1 MKRLGIYLIYDKD
14 KIIDSYI
21 DYMLGELKTC
31 IDYLVVVCNMPEV
44 IRGADI
50 LEKHADEIFFR
61 ENIGFDAGGFKTA
74 LCELVGWEKILQYEE
89 LLLINDS
96 MFGPFCSMKDIFSRM
111 DKKPVDFWGLTKHKE
126 FIRQDKEFIAEHIQT
141 FFLCIRFRMLQ
152 STSFREYWERL
163 PYYKTFGEVVWGH
176 ETKFTSY
183 FANMGYTYEVLAD
196 TRANDSKIKF
206 ENNFSQYALLSCELI
221 KKRNFPFLKKQQIAY
236 NTLAQQ
242 TQENLSQAIRYID
255 KNTDYDVNLIWENLI
270 RTMHMSD
277 LQRSLCL
284 QYIIPSAENA
294 PKGKGSI
301 AIVIFAE
308 HREAAEYV
316 LEYIDNLE
324 AEFPVQIISE
334 NKEILEAY
342 CSHARNKEGMSW
354 KQRCD
359 LASLSWYDLVCVLHD
374 ADVTSDVKPSYEGKA
389 CFYCIWEN
397 LLKDRSHIL
406 GIAEKFEQEEK
417 LGFLAPPQPNFG
429 DHFEELGLGW
439 NEKYEEVKEIAGRLG
454 LRCPVY
460 EDYPPFRI
468 TDSFWIRG
476 NILKCL
482 NEIREEEEPYLP
494 YLWICLAQHMGYYS
508 GIVESTDYASMNEVN
523 MQYYLKRLI
532 GQVKSEY
539 GNFKSFDEMG
549 TKLSS
554 GILKA
559 FCKKHSR
566 ILIYGAGYYAQKYKS
581 LLPEAEA
588 CIVSD
593 GHKTADSFEGI
604 PIRYLSEIRSPQ
616 ECGVVICLNR
626 KNQKQVIPFLEQY
639 GIKNYFCISQF
650 E

>member
-359 LASLSWYDLVCVLHD
+359 LASLSRYDLVCVLHD

-559 FCKKHSR
+559 FCEEHSR

>member
-1 MKRLGIYLIYDKD
+1 
-14 KIIDSYI
+14 
-21 DYMLGELKTC
+21 
-31 IDYLVVVCNMPEV
+31 
-44 IRGADI
+44 
-50 LEKHADEIFFR
+50 
-61 ENIGFDAGGFKTA
+61 
-74 LCELVGWEKILQYEE
+74 
-89 LLLINDS
+89 
-96 MFGPFCSMKDIFSRM
+96 
-111 DKKPVDFWGLTKHKE
+111 
-126 FIRQDKEFIAEHIQT
+126 
-141 FFLCIRFRMLQ
+141 
-152 STSFREYWERL
+152 
-163 PYYKTFGEVVWGH
+163 
-176 ETKFTSY
+176 
-183 FANMGYTYEVLAD
+183 MGYTYEVLAD

>member
-1 MKRLGIYLIYDKD
+1 MQRLLLYLTYDRQN
-14 KIIDSYI
+14 IIDNYI
-21 DYMLGELKTC
+21 GYFLQSMRPVADT
-31 IDYLVVVCNMPEV
+31 IAVVCNMPRVES
-44 IRGADI
+44 GLQNLLGYADY
-50 LEKHADEIFFR
+50 IFYR
-61 ENIGFDAGGFKTA
+61 ENRGLDAGGWKEA
-74 LCELVGWEKILQYEE
+74 LCALIGWEKAAQYDELILA
-89 LLLINDS
+89 NDS
-96 MFGPFCSMKDIFSRM
+96 FYGPFTDMKRIFAEMENREL
-111 DKKPVDFWGLTKHKE
+111 DFWGLASYGGGGE
-126 FIRQDKEFIAEHIQT
+126 SLPEHIQSY
-141 FFLCIRFRMLQ
+141 FLVVRSKMLH
-152 STSFREYWERL
+152 SNSFKDYWEEL
-163 PYYKTFGEVVWGH
+163 PFYENFSQAVYQHEV
-176 ETKFTSY
+176 KFTSH
-183 FANMGYTYEVLAD
+183 FEKLGYTWGVLAD
-196 TRANDSKIKF
+196 IEKNNSTRNPAN
-206 ENNFSQYALLSCELI
+206 NYMQYALLSYELI

-236 NTLAQQ
+236 NTLAWQ

-270 RTMHMSD
+270 RTMHMAD
-277 LQRSLCL
+277 LQRSLHL
-284 QYIIPSAENA
+284 QYIIPPTENA

-301 AIVIFAE
+301 VIVIFAE

-359 LASLSWYDLVCVLHD
+359 LASLSRYDLVCVLHD

-559 FCKKHSR
+559 FCEKHSR

-604 PIRYLSEIRSPQ
+604 PVRYLSEIRSPQ

>member
-359 LASLSWYDLVCVLHD
+359 LASLSRYDLVCVLHD

>member
-1 MKRLGIYLIYDKD
+1 MQRLLLYLTYDRQN
-14 KIIDSYI
+14 IIDNYI
-21 DYMLGELKTC
+21 GYFLQSMRPVADT
-31 IDYLVVVCNMPEV
+31 IAVVCNMPRVES
-44 IRGADI
+44 GLQNLLGYADY
-50 LEKHADEIFFR
+50 IFYR
-61 ENIGFDAGGFKTA
+61 ENRGLDAGGWKEA
-74 LCELVGWEKILQYEE
+74 LCALIGWEKAAQYDELILA
-89 LLLINDS
+89 NDS
-96 MFGPFCSMKDIFSRM
+96 FYGPFTDMKRIFAEMENREL
-111 DKKPVDFWGLTKHKE
+111 DFWGLASYGGGGE
-126 FIRQDKEFIAEHIQT
+126 SLPEHIQSY
-141 FFLCIRFRMLQ
+141 FLVVRSKMLH
-152 STSFREYWERL
+152 SNSFKDYWEEL
-163 PYYKTFGEVVWGH
+163 PFYENFSQAVYQHEV
-176 ETKFTSY
+176 KFTSH
-183 FANMGYTYEVLAD
+183 FEKLGYTWGVLAD
-196 TRANDSKIKF
+196 IEKNNSTRNPAN
-206 ENNFSQYALLSCELI
+206 NYMQYALLSYELI

-236 NTLAQQ
+236 NTLARQ

-270 RTMHMSD
+270 RTMHMAD
-277 LQRSLCL
+277 LQRSLHL
-284 QYIIPSAENA
+284 QYIIPPTENT

-324 AEFPVQIISE
+324 AEFPVQIISK

-342 CSHARNKEGMSW
+342 CSHARNKDGMSW

-359 LASLSWYDLVCVLHD
+359 LASLGRYDLVCVLHD

-429 DHFEELGLGW
+429 NHFEELGLGW
-439 NEKYEEVKEIAGRLG
+439 NEKYEEVKEIAVRLG
-454 LRCPVY
+454 LRCPVS

-494 YLWICLAQHMGYYS
+494 YLWIYLAQHMGYYS

-523 MQYYLKRLI
+523 MQYYLKHII

-549 TKLSS
+549 AKLSS
-554 GILKA
+554 GVLKA
-559 FCKKHSR
+559 FCEKHSR
-566 ILIYGAGYYAQKYKS
+566 ILIYGTGYYAQKYKS
-581 LLPEAEA
+581 LLPEVEA

-593 GHKTADSFEGI
+593 GHKKADSFEGI

-616 ECGVVICLNR
+616 ECGVVLCLNR